1 MYVLQS
7 AQGSLSSWTES
18 DQGTASLLLVPF
30 QHHYDVGSDQEHGI
44 SEAFNV
50 DGRQQCKQS
59 ISALEAI
66 LHGLA
71 EVKPPPQ
78 ICLASVCTPPHFPS
92 RRNTPGDSPRASTH
106 AAPDKPIQTRN
117 QRRIRVSISP

>member
-44 SEAFNV
+44 SEASIV
-50 DGRQQCKQS
+50 DGRKQCKQS
-59 ISALEAI
+59 ISTLEAI
-66 LHGLA
+66 LQALA
-71 EVKPPPQ
+71 EVIHPP
-78 ICLASVCTPPHFPS
+78 
-92 RRNTPGDSPRASTH
+92 
-106 AAPDKPIQTRN
+106 
-117 QRRIRVSISP
+117 